1 MGRFCHYR
9 FAISS
14 HQVCLEFMM
23 DGVKFDNEK
32 LRWSLLP
39 LTSVQ
44 EVVQVLE
51 YGATKYA
58 PDNWMKVPDAQ
69 DRYWDA
75 ATRHI
80 MAWKMGE
87 KKDSETGKSHLAHAV
102 CCLLYIMWFD

>member
-1 MGRFCHYR
+1 
-9 FAISS
+9 
-14 HQVCLEFMM
+14 MM
-23 DGVKFDNEK
+23 EGVKFDGEK

-51 YGATKYA
+51 YGARKYA

-75 ATRHI
+75 AIRHM

-87 KKDSETGKSHLAHAV
+87 KKDAESGKSHLAHAV

>member
-1 MGRFCHYR
+1 
-9 FAISS
+9 
-14 HQVCLEFMM
+14 MM
-23 DGVKFDNEK
+23 EGVKFDNEK

>member
-1 MGRFCHYR
+1 MGGFCYYR
-9 FAISS
+9 LAVSS
-14 HQVCLEFMM
+14 HQVRLGRMM
-23 DGVKFDNEK
+23 EGVKFDNEK

>member
-1 MGRFCHYR
+1 MGRVCYHR
-9 FAISS
+9 LTVSS
-14 HQVCLEFMM
+14 HQVRLECMM
-23 DGVKFDNEK
+23 DGVKFDGEK

-51 YGATKYA
+51 YGARKYA

-75 ATRHI
+75 AMRHM

-87 KKDSETGKSHLAHAV
+87 KKDSESGKSHLAHAV